1 MSDFG
6 GALKSLKEFP
16 DYKIAVLGVPFD
28 EKSSY
33 LRGAAGGPAAIRKAS
48 TGKCYNEYSEL
59 GVNLAEE
66 TVLVD
71 LGDVDVSGDADKTFA
86 AIEKDVAGDPGQGR
100 RPRRPRRGSFHH
112 LSRPQGLR
120 PQVHRP
126 STSSISTPTRTS
138 TTTSTATGS
147 RTPAPSPGSWRTGWP
162 KAWSRSASGPRRP
175 TTKPWR

>member
-6 GALKSLKEFP
+6 GALRSLKEFP
-16 DYKIAVLGVPFD
+16 DYKMAVLGVPFD

-33 LRGAAGGPAAIRKAS
+33 LRGAAGGPAAIRRAS

-71 LGDVDVSGDADKTFA
+71 LGDVDVAGDTDKIFA
-86 AIEKDVAGDPGQGR
+86 AIEKDVAAILAKGAVPDRPG
-100 RPRRPRRGSFHH
+100 RGPFHL

-120 PQVHRP
+120 TQVQGPRHPPLRRP
-126 STSSISTPTRTS
+126 S
-138 TTTSTATGS
+138 
-147 RTPAPSPGSWRTGWP
+147 
-162 KAWSRSASGPRRP
+162 GPL
-175 TTKPWR
+175 